1 MKHKSS
7 SVCSVARKS
16 GKRKPSQIIG
26 ATWWRKLFYQL
37 GGDLVSWCPTLW
49 DPMDCSRQA
58 PLSMGF
64 FRQEYWSGLPFPSPG
79 DLPDPG
85 IEPGFPALQEDSLL
99 TELWGKLHP
108 IRYKALLSRCLCL
121 WYKGC
126 SVIVCVCVCVCW
138 IVSSVFLLIA
148 EKIHKQIS

>member
-16 GKRKPSQIIG
+16 GKHKPSQIIG
-26 ATWWRKLFYQL
+26 ATWWRKLYYEL
-37 GGDLVSWCPTLW
+37 GGDLVSQWCLTLC

-64 FRQEYWSGLPFPSPG
+64 SRQEYWRGLPFPSPG
-79 DLPDPG
+79 DLPDSG

-99 TELWGKLHP
+99 TEL
-108 IRYKALLSRCLCL
+108 
-121 WYKGC
+121 
-126 SVIVCVCVCVCW
+126 
-138 IVSSVFLLIA
+138 
-148 EKIHKQIS
+148 